1 MYDPSNVKT
10 VVYQSYRT
18 HDVPSW
24 ISRCMASVE
33 EWAAQTG
40 ADYRFLD
47 DSFLEYAPEWYREKT
62 ENDIYL
68 VSDLARLKVAGALLA
83 EGYERTI
90 WVDAD
95 VLVFDPAS
103 FTVDIGEGYVFCR
116 QVWVAR
122 ATWRKR
128 LVRTLS
134 DRRPYIANC
143 HHGVNNSV
151 TAFARGNEALD
162 FFIDACEFIVRR
174 ARGPISSLSVG
185 TKFLTDFHKL
195 CDLPLLENVGLFSP
209 LVMRDIAAGGG
220 PYAKAFAREFASD
233 VAAANLCG
241 STADASVDGVVVDS
255 QTYTRVVDEL
265 LADRG
270 GLFNRCVKPG

>member
-47 DSFLEYAPEWYREKT
+47 DSFLEYAPEWHREKT

-90 WVDAD
+90 W
-95 VLVFDPAS
+95 
-103 FTVDIGEGYVFCR
+103 
-116 QVWVAR
+116 
-122 ATWRKR
+122 
-128 LVRTLS
+128 
-134 DRRPYIANC
+134 
-143 HHGVNNSV
+143 
-151 TAFARGNEALD
+151 
-162 FFIDACEFIVRR
+162 
-174 ARGPISSLSVG
+174 
-185 TKFLTDFHKL
+185 
-195 CDLPLLENVGLFSP
+195 
-209 LVMRDIAAGGG
+209 
-220 PYAKAFAREFASD
+220 
-233 VAAANLCG
+233 
-241 STADASVDGVVVDS
+241 
-255 QTYTRVVDEL
+255 
-265 LADRG
+265 
-270 GLFNRCVKPG
+270 